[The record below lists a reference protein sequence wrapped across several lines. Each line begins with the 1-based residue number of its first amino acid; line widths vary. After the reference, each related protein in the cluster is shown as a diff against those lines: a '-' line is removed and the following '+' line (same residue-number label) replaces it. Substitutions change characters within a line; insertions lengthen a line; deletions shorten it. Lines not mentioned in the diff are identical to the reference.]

1 MYYEIF
7 GLNEPPF
14 QLTPDSR
21 YLFLSKAHR
30 RAKAY
35 MDYAVWKRDGFIV
48 ITGDIG
54 AGKTTLINKLLSE
67 IGKDLEVIR
76 IFQTQLNE
84 IEFLQSML
92 FELGVSDTEIH
103 GLGKVELLHRLNHC
117 LIDTYSQG
125 RHIVLIVDEGQNLST
140 KVLEEIRMLSG
151 LELDKEKLLNI
162 ILVGQPEMNQVLN
175 QPNMTQLVQ
184 RIRLRFHLGPLKFE
198 ETIEYI
204 KYRLT
209 IAGAEDPGKIFH
221 PDTYQRIFEY
231 AEGIPR
237 KINVLC
243 DTALVCAF
251 ADNKSIVDVGAIK
264 DALAEL
270 TWDFDFQTGNENVRV
285 QPESN
290 MSGVNYTGSG
300 TSAQGIPPFISDDAQ
315 WRTLFS
321 SLLKIMGDVNQRMQG
336 LEKRIDGLHSRLDQ
350 IELSVKNSN
359 VSPLPTKHTGR

>member
-67 IGKDLEVIR
+67 IGEDLEVIR

-92 FELGVSDTEIH
+92 FELGVSDTQIH
-103 GLGKVELLHRLNHC
+103 GMGKVELLHRLNHC

-162 ILVGQPEMNQVLN
+162 ILVGQPEMNLILN
-175 QPNMTQLVQ
+175 QPNMAQLVQ
-184 RIRLRFHLGPLKFE
+184 RIRLRFHLGPLKYD
-198 ETIEYI
+198 ETVEYI
-204 KYRLT
+204 KYRVK
-209 IAGAEDPGKIFH
+209 IAGAKDPDKVFN
-221 PDTYQRIFEY
+221 PDTFQRIFDY

-251 ADNKSIVDVGAIK
+251 ADNKSIVDKEAIN

-270 TWDFDFQTGNENVRV
+270 IMDFDTTTGNDN
-285 QPESN
+285 QQGQAEST
-290 MSGVNYTGSG
+290 MSGLHSTTAEASV
-300 TSAQGIPPFISDDAQ
+300 QEIQPFVSDDTQ
-315 WRTLFS
+315 WRTLFT

-336 LEKRIDGLHSRLDQ
+336 IEKSMDGLHSRLDQ
-350 IELSVKNSN
+350 IEVSVKNSN
-359 VSPLPTKHTGR
+359 VSSLPSKKTTR

>member
-67 IGKDLEVIR
+67 IGEDLEVIR

-92 FELGVSDTEIH
+92 FELGVSDTQIH
-103 GLGKVELLHRLNHC
+103 GMGKVELLHRLNHC

-125 RHIVLIVDEGQNLST
+125 RHVVLIVDEGQNLST

-162 ILVGQPEMNQVLN
+162 ILVGQPEMNQILN

-184 RIRLRFHLGPLKFE
+184 RIRLRFHLGPLKYD

-204 KYRLT
+204 KYRVK
-209 IAGAEDPGKIFH
+209 IAGAEDPDKIFH
-221 PDTYQRIFEY
+221 ADTFQRIFDY

-251 ADNKSIVDVGAIK
+251 ADNKSIVDEEAIN

-270 TWDFDFQTGNENVRV
+270 TWDSDILTDS
-285 QPESN
+285 QPESS
-290 MSGVNYTGSG
+290 MPGVSSTETE
-300 TSAQGIPPFISDDAQ
+300 TSVQEIQPFISDDTQ
-315 WRTLFS
+315 WRTLFT

-336 LEKRIDGLHSRLDQ
+336 IEKRMDGLHSRLDQ

-359 VSPLPTKHTGR
+359 VSSLPGKQTRR